1 MASVY
6 SIAVHA
12 WSSIVAIVFL
22 MDGFIRTVT
31 DTAAPP
37 AKAAWIGP
45 RP

>member
-6 SIAVHA
+6 SMVVHA
-12 WSSIVAIVFL
+12 WSGIVAIAFL
-22 MDGFIRTVT
+22 TAWSMRTVT

-37 AKAAWIGP
+37 LIAAWTGP